1 MLSSKGRI
9 ILGLTLDIYTSIM
22 YIFSHSVF
30 HMPNNMV
37 NGNSMIIRH
46 SNPLIPL
53 LQQLAIRDGLPQFAS
68 VQRINSQLWKASAR
82 FHRSGAAD
90 ESLVWGLNQN
100 MLMSSLRVL
109 LMNEQSL
116 FCVKSSN
123 DLVAK
128 TVHLSDCSKHLNA
141 SISVLLLRNNGV
153 PHLKISIFTHYKW
166 ILNTLHKL
174 HYVRKILQ
182 HWLQLLILWMI
193 VGAYKERWPTTIPG
207 LV

>member
-9 ILGLTLDIYTSIM
+9 ILGVNIRYINYTLLGIWKTLCSSI
-22 YIFSHSVF
+22 F

-37 NGNSMIIRH
+37 SGNPNIIRH

-53 LQQLAIRDGLPQFAS
+53 LQQLAIRDGLQQFAS

-109 LMNEQSL
+109 LMNKQSL

-123 DLVAK
+123 DPVAK
-128 TVHLSDCSKHLNA
+128 TVQLSDCSKHLNA
-141 SISVLLLRNNGV
+141 SISALLLRNNGV
-153 PHLKISIFTHYKW
+153 PSLKN
-166 ILNTLHKL
+166 LNFDAL
-174 HYVRKILQ
+174 
-182 HWLQLLILWMI
+182 
-193 VGAYKERWPTTIPG
+193 
-207 LV
+207 